1 MDFVCICNSAVLII
15 NIDFN
20 YKSIS
25 CYFLQG
31 KFWQISVY
39 QILFHRLTIWFE
51 SSTIAWFLEGFFF
64 QVLAV
69 SLCSY

>member
-31 KFWQISVY
+31 KF
-39 QILFHRLTIWFE
+39 
-51 SSTIAWFLEGFFF
+51 
-64 QVLAV
+64 
-69 SLCSY
+69 